1 MPVIRYLV
9 EQVGIDIRYEPEEM
23 LLALLDP
30 TIIDY
35 LERKLSQL
43 GIHITKQ

>member
-9 EQVGIDIRYEPEEM
+9 EIVGIDIRYEPEEM
-23 LLALLDP
+23 LLALVDP

-35 LERKLSQL
+35 LERRLSQL
-43 GIHITKQ
+43 DVHITKL